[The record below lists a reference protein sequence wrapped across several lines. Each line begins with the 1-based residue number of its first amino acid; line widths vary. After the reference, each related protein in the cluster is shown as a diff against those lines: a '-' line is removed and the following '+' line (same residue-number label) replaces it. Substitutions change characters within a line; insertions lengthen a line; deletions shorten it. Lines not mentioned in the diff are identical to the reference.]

1 MSITRSQIARQ
12 LLAEGG
18 SPGNTTRQRVLP
30 RADGKRPGYYGSDA
44 GFGSDDYKDESASFD
59 SGSGSGGSDQDF
71 ANARAAMN
79 ARTASPTRDEAIQN
93 PFGITRVNRNYLG
106 PRVAANRP
114 PPPEFI
120 EEEEETL
127 LDKGIGYGKD
137 LAKTYAKNT
146 ALTALGISNP
156 FGLTAMALTSLFNRS
171 REDKAKRDSIDAK
184 TANARLSGSFT
195 TAFNPTRTTGP
206 IIDGGGDNIPM
217 PMMPFRSPQVPSDI
231 ESRPS
236 DFDLYAALE
245 GREASRFGASPF
257 NMTGAMQ
264 RFSEGGEVT
273 VNDAEKMALPGESL
287 AYINEDEAA
296 LLKAL
301 GGAGEP
307 INQTGIPSYFLKKIF
322 RKAKGAVKK
331 ITKSKLGKAALAG
344 AALYGGAKLGGSSFG
359 KSPFSGIK
367 RLLVGSSSAAGERGI
382 VKSPGLLQKLFLKK
396 GETDF
401 SLGGLDPFK
410 VAGVGLTAAPFLFS
424 PDEEDEETLDQAI
437 ARSYG
442 KSGGIDIPGIRK
454 AALGYSKP
462 NELYFTLPEAFRLNA
477 ADGGLTTIE
486 RAKQLFE
493 ERQRNLPEPEAPPIK
508 LPSKEEKAM
517 QKQANEAMMEGVEY
531 FDPKGNQM
539 TSAEFQEAM
548 RKITEA
554 EKARDK
560 KAEGG
565 TVEETKIKMLIK
577 KGADNDLIKT
587 FVDGALDSEIDQIR
601 EQVKE
606 IMRDSKA
613 EGGVMNPEEYFKG
626 KEKFMKQKQMED
638 MIKEYEKYL
647 KGQNMKRDEA
657 AEGGLMDLGG
667 KEMDLRGGGFVP
679 LGAKEKAD
687 DVPARLSKNEF
698 VFTADAV
705 RAAGGGS
712 VDKGAQKMYN
722 TMKQL
727 ENKI

>member
-120 EEEEETL
+120 EEEETPIGVRTGDVFPG
-127 LDKGIGYGKD
+127 LDKVTARDVFKVSADNPMLHRSVADKIAISMVPGIGKAINLGERFAYDLPAFRFSRTGGKGP
-137 LAKTYAKNT
+137 TIPT
-146 ALTALGISNP
+146 GS
-156 FGLTAMALTSLFNRS
+156 G
-171 REDKAKRDSIDAK
+171 DS
-184 TANARLSGSFT
+184 
-195 TAFNPTRTTGP
+195 
-206 IIDGGGDNIPM
+206 IPM

>member
-12 LLAEGG
+12 LYRAGG
-18 SPGNTTRQRVLP
+18 RT
-30 RADGKRPGYYGSDA
+30 DA
-44 GFGSDDYKDESASFD
+44 GANRSTASHSSRGSIDESGRSV
-59 SGSGSGGSDQDF
+59 SSSGGGD
-71 ANARAAMN
+71 
-79 ARTASPTRDEAIQN
+79 TT
-93 PFGITRVNRNYLG
+93 V
-106 PRVAANRP
+106 NRP
-114 PPPEFI
+114 PPQITQASDFLPSRTKTNLARGANFLFNPDQLSKFAIDRQIAEQYEKDKQI
-120 EEEEETL
+120 ASDVTGL
-127 LDKGIGYGKD
+127 LTSGYGQGGIGSQYFGPANTPMRD
-137 LAKTYAKNT
+137 SYAKAT
-146 ALTALGISNP
+146 
-156 FGLTAMALTSLFNRS
+156 GL
-171 REDKAKRDSIDAK
+171 E
-184 TANARLSGSFT
+184 
-195 TAFNPTRTTGP
+195 GP
-206 IIDGGGDNIPM
+206 KGPPRDGGGDNNIPVL
-217 PMMPFRSPQVPSDI
+217 PILKKPINVPSDI
-231 ESRPS
+231 EGTKS

-245 GREASRFGASPF
+245 GREAMKFGANPF

-273 VNDAEKMALPGESL
+273 VDDAEKMALPGESL

-296 LLKAL
+296 LLKAF

-307 INQTGIPSYFLKKIF
+307 INQTGIPSYFFKKVF
-322 RKAKGAVKK
+322 RKAKKAVKK
-331 ITKSKLGKAALAG
+331 VTKSKLGKAALLAAG
-344 AALYGGAKLGGSSFG
+344 AYFAPLAFKGTTGFGAGSTYGKFFSGLGGAGKAKGLNFFNKIKSGDGFLGGIGNMFRKGGVKDGALSYG
-359 KSPFSGIK
+359 RLGLGALGLSG
-367 RLLVGSSSAAGERGI
+367 LAA
-382 VKSPGLLQKLFLKK
+382 
-396 GETDF
+396 
-401 SLGGLDPFK
+401 LGMG
-410 VAGVGLTAAPFLFS
+410 G
-424 PDEEDEETLDQAI
+424 DEEEEETLDDVI
-437 ARSYG
+437 AKRY
-442 KSGGIDIPGIRK
+442 KSDLDIPGIRK

-462 NELYFTLPEAFRLNA
+462 NELYFTLPQAYRLGA

-486 RAKQLFE
+486 RAKKLFE
-493 ERQRNLPEPEAPPIK
+493 ERQRDLPEPEAPTIK

-517 QKQANEAMMEGVEY
+517 QKQANEALMEGVEY
-531 FDPKGNQM
+531 FDPEGNQM

-554 EKARDK
+554 EEARDK

-565 TVEETKIKMLIK
+565 TVAEAKIKMLIQ

-606 IMRDSKA
+606 IMRDKKA
-613 EGGVMNPEEYFKG
+613 EGGVMDPEEYFSG
-626 KEKFMKQKQMED
+626 KEKYMKQKQMED
-638 MIKEYEKYL
+638 MIKEYERYIRD
-647 KGQNMKRDEA
+647 QNMKRDEA